1 MKIPILVLSG
11 FLGSGKTTLLN
22 HLLTKQ
28 TNYKVAVI
36 VNDMSEINIDSKHI
50 QMVRTDEKFVELT
63 NGCICCTLR
72 EDLLIEVDK
81 LTANNEFDYI
91 IIESTGI
98 SEPLPVAQ
106 TLTIKDDTLAI
117 DLTEK
122 TYIDALVTVVN
133 GHQFYEDYASG
144 ESLVDREMA
153 DEDDERE
160 VIDLLID
167 QIEFANIILLNKSDL
182 MEQEEVEELS
192 ALLKGLNPNAL
203 VIPTQYAEVK
213 LSDIMN
219 VKIFD
224 FEKAQSSAGWLKE
237 LNNEHIPE
245 TEEYGISSFVY
256 KKRRPFHPERLYTYL
271 SALPSEIIRSKG
283 FMWLATRNDISILF
297 SHAGYSIQL
306 QPAGIWMSMLCEEE
320 LDIEMQEDD
329 TLKNRIQGKYSDRM
343 NEIVFIGIEMDKE
356 QIQKDLDTC
365 LLTDIE
371 MQEEWNYNDPFPS
384 F

>member
-28 TNYKVAVI
+28 TDYKVAVI

-329 TLKNRIQGKYSDRM
+329 TLKNRIQGKYGDRM